1 MSKNIKPSVCSL
13 IVEGNIGAGKSTFL
27 RIMQNYLRIHPILE
41 PHEQWQLIGTDNLL
55 QKFYEDT
62 SRWAY
67 TFQSYAFVTRVREQ
81 ERAMTQYPHAVH
93 VIERSVYSDRYCFA
107 KNCFEMGTM
116 TPLEWNLY
124 QEWFEWLVE
133 NYTIKPTGFIYLR
146 TEPNVC
152 HQRLLKR
159 NRSEESGV
167 NLNYLKALHQKHE
180 EWLVEKRTTASYLKE
195 IPVLILESNKEFEA
209 DPIEQ
214 TKHMQKIADYFNLP
228 IINAPSG
235 IKNHAKKTIS
245 DIL

>member
-1 MSKNIKPSVCSL
+1 
-13 IVEGNIGAGKSTFL
+13 
-27 RIMQNYLRIHPILE
+27 
-41 PHEQWQLIGTDNLL
+41 
-55 QKFYEDT
+55 
-62 SRWAY
+62 
-67 TFQSYAFVTRVREQ
+67 
-81 ERAMTQYPHAVH
+81 MTQYPHAVH